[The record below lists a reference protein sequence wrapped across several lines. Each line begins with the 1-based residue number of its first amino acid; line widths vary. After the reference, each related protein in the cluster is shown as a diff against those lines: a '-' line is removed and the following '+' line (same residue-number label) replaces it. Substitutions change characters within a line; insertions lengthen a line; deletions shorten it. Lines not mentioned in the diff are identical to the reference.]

1 MQAPGRD
8 ASFRFADIE
17 AEESARGNLQRA
29 ANENW
34 TSRRE
39 RVTFTS
45 TSVEANV
52 TEIYAMANGKFISY
66 LRVSTARQGASGL
79 GLEAQRE
86 AVSRYLNGGRWQL
99 VQEVV
104 EVESGKRND
113 RPAIAEAL
121 RLCRL
126 HKATLVI
133 AKLDRLARNVH
144 FISSLMESGVDFVAC
159 DFPEA
164 NRLTV
169 HILAAVAEHE
179 ASMISSRTKAA
190 LQAAKARGRAL
201 GGQRGS
207 LRRMRGMAAKGTRVS
222 TTVRQQSA
230 AKRRDDLLPV
240 IEELRTNGIT
250 SFRSIAKSLNNAGL
264 TTPRG
269 GQWSATQVMRIC
281 A

>member
-1 MQAPGRD
+1 
-8 ASFRFADIE
+8 
-17 AEESARGNLQRA
+17 
-29 ANENW
+29 
-34 TSRRE
+34 
-39 RVTFTS
+39 
-45 TSVEANV
+45 
-52 TEIYAMANGKFISY
+52 MANGKFISY

-86 AVSRYLNGGRWQL
+86 AVSRYLNGGHWNL
-99 VQEVV
+99 VQEIV

-144 FISSLMESGVDFVAC
+144 FISSLMESGVEFVAC

-179 ASMISSRTKAA
+179 AAMISARTKAA
-190 LQAAKARGRAL
+190 LAAAKARGVSL
-201 GGQRGS
+201 GGQRGDVN
-207 LRRMRGMAAKGTRVS
+207 RMASMAAHGTRLS
-222 TTVRQQSA
+222 AAVRQEVA
-230 AKRRDDLLPV
+230 AKRNADLLPV
-240 IEELRTNGIT
+240 IAELRGNGSTSLRTIAKGLNGI
-250 SFRSIAKSLNNAGL
+250 GL

-269 GQWSATQVMRIC
+269 RQWTATQVMRVVQ
-281 A
+281 

>member
-1 MQAPGRD
+1 
-8 ASFRFADIE
+8 
-17 AEESARGNLQRA
+17 
-29 ANENW
+29 
-34 TSRRE
+34 
-39 RVTFTS
+39 
-45 TSVEANV
+45 
-52 TEIYAMANGKFISY
+52 MANGKFISY

-86 AVSRYLNGGRWQL
+86 AVSRYLNGGSWTL
-99 VQEVV
+99 VQEVM

-179 ASMISSRTKAA
+179 AAMISARTKAA
-190 LQAAKARGRAL
+190 LKAAKARGVIL

-207 LRRMRGMAAKGTRVS
+207 VDRMLEMAAKGTSRS
-222 TTVRQQSA
+222 TIVRQENTG
-230 AKRRDDLLPV
+230 KRCADLLPV
-240 IEELRTNGIT
+240 IEELRAGGAT
-250 SFRSIAKSLNNAGL
+250 SLRAIAEGLNAAGL
-264 TTPRG
+264 ATARG
-269 GQWSATQVMRIC
+269 REWTATQVMRVLRFDSTPLVVQR
-281 A
+281 

>member
-1 MQAPGRD
+1 
-8 ASFRFADIE
+8 
-17 AEESARGNLQRA
+17 
-29 ANENW
+29 
-34 TSRRE
+34 
-39 RVTFTS
+39 
-45 TSVEANV
+45 
-52 TEIYAMANGKFISY
+52 MANGKFISY

-79 GLEAQRE
+79 GSEAQRE
-86 AVSRYLNGGRWQL
+86 AVSRYLNGGKWHL

-144 FISSLMESGVDFVAC
+144 FISSLMESGADFIAC

-179 ASMISSRTKAA
+179 ASMISSRTKSA
-190 LQAAKARGRAL
+190 LQAAKARGRGL

-207 LRRMRGMAAKGTRVS
+207 VGRMRSMAAKGTRVS
-222 TTVRQQSA
+222 ATVRQQSA

-240 IEELRTNGIT
+240 IEDLRSKGAMSLRAIAEGLNG
-250 SFRSIAKSLNNAGL
+250 AGL
-264 TTPRG
+264 TTSRG
-269 GQWSATQVMRIC
+269 GSWTATQVLRTLGEQRT
-281 A
+281 

>member
-1 MQAPGRD
+1 
-8 ASFRFADIE
+8 
-17 AEESARGNLQRA
+17 
-29 ANENW
+29 
-34 TSRRE
+34 
-39 RVTFTS
+39 
-45 TSVEANV
+45 
-52 TEIYAMANGKFISY
+52 MANGKFISY

-99 VQEVV
+99 VQEIV

-190 LQAAKARGRAL
+190 LQAAKARGVAL

-207 LRRMRGMAAKGTRVS
+207 LERMKGMAAKGTRMS
-222 TTVRQQSA
+222 ATVRQEAA

-240 IEELRTNGIT
+240 IEELRGNGAT
-250 SFRSIAKSLNNAGL
+250 SLRAIAERLNGAGL
-264 TTPRG
+264 TTARG
-269 GQWSATQVMRIC
+269 GRWTATQVMRVMGTAGI
-281 A
+281 

>member
-1 MQAPGRD
+1 
-8 ASFRFADIE
+8 
-17 AEESARGNLQRA
+17 
-29 ANENW
+29 
-34 TSRRE
+34 
-39 RVTFTS
+39 
-45 TSVEANV
+45 
-52 TEIYAMANGKFISY
+52 MANGKFISY
-66 LRVSTARQGASGL
+66 LRVSTARQGISGL

-86 AVSRYLNGGRWQL
+86 AVSRYLNGGRWTL
-99 VQEVV
+99 VQEVM

-179 ASMISSRTKAA
+179 ALMISSRTKAA
-190 LQAAKARGRAL
+190 LAAAKARGAVL
-201 GGQRGS
+201 GGQRGGVE
-207 LRRMRGMAAKGTRVS
+207 RMASMAAKGTRLS
-222 TTVRQQSA
+222 AMVRSRSA
-230 AKRRDDLLPV
+230 ARRRDDLLPV
-240 IEELRTNGIT
+240 IQQLRSGGFT
-250 SFRSIAKSLNNAGL
+250 SLRAIAEGLNSAGL
-264 TTPRG
+264 TTSRG
-269 GQWSATQVMRIC
+269 GKWSATQVSRLVTNGSL
-281 A
+281 

>member
-1 MQAPGRD
+1 MACYIYFNVGRSKRNG
-8 ASFRFADIE
+8 AS
-17 AEESARGNLQRA
+17 
-29 ANENW
+29 
-34 TSRRE
+34 T
-39 RVTFTS
+39 
-45 TSVEANV
+45 
-52 TEIYAMANGKFISY
+52 MANGKFISY
-66 LRVSTARQGASGL
+66 LRVSTARQGTSGL

-86 AVSRYLNGGRWQL
+86 AVSRYLNGGSWTL
-99 VQEVV
+99 VQEVM

-144 FISSLMESGVDFVAC
+144 FISSLMESGVDFIAC

-179 ASMISSRTKAA
+179 AAMISARTKAA
-190 LQAAKARGRAL
+190 LTAAKARGVAL

-207 LRRMRGMAAKGTRVS
+207 LERMASMAAKGTLAS
-222 TTVRQQSA
+222 ATVRQDVA
-230 AKRRDDLLPV
+230 LKRRQDLLPV
-240 IEELRTNGIT
+240 IEEFRSKGAVSLRTIAEGLNGV
-250 SFRSIAKSLNNAGL
+250 GL
-264 TTPRG
+264 TTARG
-269 GQWSATQVMRIC
+269 GRWTATQVARIMLPR
-281 A
+281 

>member
-1 MQAPGRD
+1 
-8 ASFRFADIE
+8 
-17 AEESARGNLQRA
+17 
-29 ANENW
+29 
-34 TSRRE
+34 
-39 RVTFTS
+39 
-45 TSVEANV
+45 
-52 TEIYAMANGKFISY
+52 MANGKFISY
-66 LRVSTARQGASGL
+66 LRVSTARQGVSGL

-86 AVSRYLNGGRWQL
+86 AVSRYLNGGKWHL

-126 HKATLVI
+126 HKATLII

-144 FISSLMESGVDFVAC
+144 FISSLMESGADFIAC

-179 ASMISSRTKAA
+179 ASMISSRTKSA

-222 TTVRQQSA
+222 ATVRQQSA
-230 AKRRDDLLPV
+230 AKRREDLLPV
-240 IEELRTNGIT
+240 IQDLRIKGAV
-250 SFRSIAKSLNNAGL
+250 SLRAIAEGLNRAGL
-264 TTPRG
+264 TTARG
-269 GQWSATQVMRIC
+269 GRWTGTQVMRMTNG
-281 A
+281 